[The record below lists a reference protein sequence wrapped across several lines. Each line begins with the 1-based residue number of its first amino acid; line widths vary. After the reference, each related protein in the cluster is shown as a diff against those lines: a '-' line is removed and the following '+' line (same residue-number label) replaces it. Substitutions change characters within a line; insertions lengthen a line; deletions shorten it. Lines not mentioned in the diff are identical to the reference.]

1 MTSAEPAAIVV
12 MGVAGCGKSTVGA
25 ALAGALGARFLDGDD
40 YHPRAN
46 VEKMAAAR
54 PLTDADRWPWLDRLA
69 EKVAALRANGMAT
82 VTACS
87 ALRRIYRDRLAAQVP
102 VRFVHLSVDF
112 ELIAGRMAAR
122 AGHFMPRV
130 LLENQFATLEPL
142 APDEPGLTID
152 VDAPVDELVAR
163 IVAALSAPQ

>member
-1 MTSAEPAAIVV
+1 MTSAEPVAIVV

-25 ALAGALGARFLDGDD
+25 ALARALGARFLDGDD

-46 VEKMAAAR
+46 VEKMASGT

-69 EKVAALRANGMAT
+69 GEIAALRASGVAT
-82 VTACS
+82 VTGCS
-87 ALRRIYRDRLAAQVP
+87 ALRRIYRDRLAARGP
-102 VRFVHLSVDF
+102 VHFVHLSGDF

-130 LLENQFATLEPL
+130 LLESQFATLEPL
-142 APDEPGLTID
+142 ASDEPGLTLD
-152 VDAPVDELVAR
+152 VDAPVTELVAR
-163 IVAALSAPQ
+163 VLAALRAPQ